1 VIDDALALLSAAPDC
16 RLARM
21 SGSGATVFGLFDDC
35 AAGAAAAKLI
45 RNARPGWWVKPTIL
59 R

>member
-1 VIDDALALLSAAPDC
+1 
-16 RLARM
+16 M

-35 AAGAAAAKLI
+35 RSAARAARDLRVAK
-45 RNARPGWWVKPTIL
+45 PDWWVKATVF

>member
-1 VIDDALALLSAAPDC
+1 
-16 RLARM
+16 M

-35 AAGAAAAKLI
+35 RANAAAAKLI
-45 RNARPGWWVKPTIL
+45 RRARPDWWVTATIL